1 MTVRAARFVSVG
13 LVTLACAAGMW
24 PMVARSQ
31 EGRSR
36 DEPRSLATEASRRAA
51 ERALKWLAQNQEESG
66 AWRCDVG
73 FKLNEGYQVEFANEP
88 HVGVT
93 ALAGTA
99 FLAAGSLPDR
109 GPYGENVK
117 RALEFVMKCQE
128 RGDAEGVIESGYIS
142 RHGTRMYEHAFAT
155 LFLAEVYGMT
165 HDPRVRQ
172 HLQRAVEYT
181 YKSQNSQGGWRYA
194 PHAEDSDMSIV
205 VCQVMAL
212 RAAKNKGITVPKESI
227 DKAVDYVLNS
237 AITRPRDWGDF
248 DKGTFLYQYDP
259 KNQAA
264 AVQTRT
270 SFALTSAGLT
280 TLYGAGI
287 YTNRDIADFAAE
299 RDLPKYRKGGDP
311 LPRFD
316 DMIKYV
322 RDHYDDVA
330 RPDKFN
336 HYFFFYGNYYA
347 AQAMFITGGREW
359 ETFYARLRDDLVR
372 LQRPD
377 GGTPSIVGTAF
388 STAVTALLL
397 EVPNNYL
404 PIFQR

>member
-1 MTVRAARFVSVG
+1 MNLRQARFVSVA
-13 LVTLACAAGMW
+13 LVSLAAGVGAW
-24 PMVARSQ
+24 PLVATPQDR
-31 EGRSR
+31 GG
-36 DEPRSLATEASRRAA
+36 DNASLATAASRKGA
-51 ERALKWLAQNQEESG
+51 EKALRWLVDHQEKNG

-73 FKLNEGYQVEFANEP
+73 FKLNEGYRVEQRDEP

-99 FLAAGSLPDR
+99 LLASGSTPEH
-109 GPYGENVK
+109 GPYADSVK
-117 RALEFVMKCQE
+117 LALEYVLSCQQK
-128 RGDAEGVIESGYIS
+128 SGYVMAN
-142 RHGTRMYEHAFAT
+142 GTRMYEHAFAT
-155 LFLAEVYGMT
+155 MFLAEVYGMT
-165 HDPRVRQ
+165 HDARVKDC
-172 HLQRAVEYT
+172 LQRAVEFT
-181 YKSQNSQGGWRYA
+181 YKSQNAQGGWRYA
-194 PHAEDSDMSIV
+194 PNAEDSDMSIV

-237 AITRPRDWGDF
+237 ANTTSNGWTDF
-248 DKGTFLYQYDP
+248 EKGTFVYQYDP

-264 AVQTRT
+264 AIQTRT

-287 YTNRDIADFAAE
+287 YTNNDIVAFAAQRNLE
-299 RDLPKYRKGGDP
+299 KYRRGGEP
-311 LPRFD
+311 LPRFE

-322 RDHYDDVA
+322 LAHYPDVA
-330 RPDKFN
+330 NGDRFN

-347 AQAMFITGGREW
+347 AQAMFITGGSSW
-359 ETFYARLRDDLVR
+359 ERFYTRLRDDLLR
-372 LQRPD
+372 LQRAD
-377 GGTPSIVGTAF
+377 GSVRSNVGTAF

>member
-1 MTVRAARFVSVG
+1 MSVRAARVASVC

-24 PMVARSQ
+24 PIVARSQ
-31 EGRSR
+31 EGRAH
-36 DEPRSLATEASRRAA
+36 DEPRSLATDASRRAA
-51 ERALKWLAQNQEESG
+51 DRALKWLADHQEESG

-73 FKLNEGYQVEFANEP
+73 YKLNEGYQVEFVNEP
-88 HVGVT
+88 NVGVT

-99 FLAAGSLPDR
+99 FLASGSLPGR
-109 GPYGENVK
+109 GPYGENVQ
-117 RALEFVMKCQE
+117 RALDFVKRCQQDE
-128 RGDAEGVIESGYIS
+128 QGNIGSGYIS
-142 RHGTRMYEHAFAT
+142 AHGTRMYEHAFAT

-165 HDPRVRQ
+165 HDPTVRT

-181 YKSQNSQGGWRYA
+181 YKSQNAQGGWRYV

-237 AITRPRDWGDF
+237 AITRAREWGDF
-248 DKGTFLYQYDP
+248 ERGTFLYQYDP
-259 KNQAA
+259 KNQSA

-287 YTNRDIADFAAE
+287 YTNRDIADFAAQ

-311 LPRFD
+311 LPRFE

-322 RDHYDDVA
+322 RDHYDEVA
-330 RPDKFN
+330 SPSRFN

-359 ETFYARLRDDLVR
+359 ESYYARLRDDLVR
-372 LQRPD
+372 LQRGD

>member
-1 MTVRAARFVSVG
+1 MKLRQARILSVALVS
-13 LVTLACAAGMW
+13 LAAGLGAW
-24 PMVARSQ
+24 PLVATSQ
-31 EGRSR
+31 ERGASG
-36 DEPRSLATEASRRAA
+36 EAASLATDASKKGAEEALR
-51 ERALKWLAQNQEESG
+51 WLVDHQEPKSG

-73 FKLNEGYQVEFANEP
+73 FKLNENYRVEHEDVA

-99 FLAAGSLPDR
+99 LLASGSTPEH
-109 GPYGENVK
+109 GPYAENVRK
-117 RALEFVMKCQE
+117 ALDYVVSCQQP
-128 RGDAEGVIESGYIS
+128 SGYIMAN
-142 RHGTRMYEHAFAT
+142 GTRMYEHAFAT
-155 LFLAEVYGMT
+155 MFLAEVYGMT
-165 HDPRVRQ
+165 HDARVKDC
-172 HLQRAVEYT
+172 LQRAVEFT

-194 PHAEDSDMSIV
+194 PNAEDSDMSIV

-237 AITRPRDWGDF
+237 ANTTLNGWSEF
-248 DKGTFLYQYDP
+248 EKGTFVYQYDP

-264 AVQTRT
+264 AIQTRT

-287 YTNRDIADFAAE
+287 YTNRDIIDFAAQRSLE
-299 RDLPKYRKGGDP
+299 KYRRGGEK
-311 LPRFD
+311 LPRFE

-322 RDHYDDVA
+322 MEHYRDVA
-330 RPDKFN
+330 NDERSN

-347 AQAMFITGGREW
+347 TQAMFITGGPDW
-359 ETFYARLRDDLVR
+359 EVFYARLRDDLLKLQARQRDGSVR
-372 LQRPD
+372 
-377 GGTPSIVGTAF
+377 SNVGTAF

>member
-1 MTVRAARFVSVG
+1 MTPRQARLLAIAIPLAAIGLGAWPLAARPQDAG
-13 LVTLACAAGMW
+13 LPEETT
-24 PMVARSQ
+24 
-31 EGRSR
+31 
-36 DEPRSLATEASRRAA
+36 SLATDASRRGA
-51 ERALKWLAQNQEESG
+51 EKALKWLVDNQQEDGS
-66 AWRCDVG
+66 WLCDVG
-73 FKLNEGYQVEFANEP
+73 FKLNSDYKAELLQQP

-99 FLAAGSLPDR
+99 FLASGSLPGR
-109 GPYGENVK
+109 GPYAKNVEK
-117 RALEFVMKCQE
+117 ALAFVMSCQN
-128 RGDAEGVIESGYIS
+128 DKGYI
-142 RHGTRMYEHAFAT
+142 RAHDTRMYEHAFAT
-155 LFLAEVYGMT
+155 MFLAEVYGMT
-165 HDPRVRQ
+165 HDVNVRKS
-172 HLQRAVEYT
+172 LQAAVEFT

-194 PHAEDSDMSIV
+194 PYAEDSDMSIV

-212 RAAKNKGITVPKESI
+212 RAAKNKGISVPKESI

-237 AITRPRDWGDF
+237 AITTARWGGGWSF
-248 DKGTFLYQYDP
+248 ERGTFLYQYDP

-264 AVQTRT
+264 AIQTRT

-287 YTNRDIADFAAE
+287 YTNDDIIAFAAE
-299 RDLPKYRKGGDP
+299 RNLEKYRRNGDP
-311 LPRFD
+311 LPKFQ
-316 DMIKYV
+316 DMIRYV
-322 RDHYDDVA
+322 SAHYGDVA
-330 RPDKFN
+330 NPGTFN

-347 AQAMFITGGREW
+347 AQAMFITGGAEW
-359 ETFYARLRDDLVR
+359 RDYYVRLREDLLR

-377 GGTPSIVGTAF
+377 GSVRSNVGTAF

>member
-1 MTVRAARFVSVG
+1 MSVALVSVATGLGAWPLVATSQDRAASG
-13 LVTLACAAGMW
+13 DAA
-24 PMVARSQ
+24 
-31 EGRSR
+31 
-36 DEPRSLATEASRRAA
+36 SLATDASRRGA
-51 ERALKWLAQNQEESG
+51 EKALKWLVENQEPKSG

-73 FKLNEGYQVEFANEP
+73 FKLNEGYRVEHANEP

-99 FLAAGSLPDR
+99 LLASGSTPEH
-109 GPYGENVK
+109 GPYAESVK
-117 RALEFVMKCQE
+117 RALDYVVSCQQP
-128 RGDAEGVIESGYIS
+128 SGYIMAN
-142 RHGTRMYEHAFAT
+142 GTRMYEHAFAT
-155 LFLAEVYGMT
+155 MFLAEVYGMT
-165 HDPRVRQ
+165 HDARVKDC
-172 HLQRAVEYT
+172 LQRAVEFT

-194 PHAEDSDMSIV
+194 PNAEDSDMSIV

-237 AITRPRDWGDF
+237 ANTTARGWAEF
-248 DKGTFLYQYDP
+248 DKGTFVYQYDP

-264 AVQTRT
+264 AIQTRT

-287 YTNRDIADFAAE
+287 YTNRDIVDFAAQRNLE
-299 RDLPKYRKGGDP
+299 KYRRGGEK
-311 LPRFD
+311 LPRFE
-316 DMIKYV
+316 DMTSYV
-322 RDHYDDVA
+322 MEHYADVA
-330 RPDKFN
+330 DVRFN
-336 HYFFFYGNYYA
+336 SHYFFFYGNYYA
-347 AQAMFITGGREW
+347 TQAMFITGGQDW
-359 ETFYARLRDDLVR
+359 EKFYTRLREDLLG
-372 LQRPD
+372 LQAAD
-377 GGTPSIVGTAF
+377 GSVPSNVGPAF